1 MRFSSKLIIVG
12 FIVFL
17 TTFVGIKA
25 VNMFSDIA
33 DDSQNRIDSA
43 FNILNQ

>member
-1 MRFSSKLIIVG
+1 MKFSSKLIIVG

-17 TTFVGIKA
+17 TAFVGIKSIK
-25 VNMFSDIA
+25 MFSDIA

-43 FNILNQ
+43 FSILNQ

>member
-1 MRFSSKLIIVG
+1 MRFSSKLIVIG

-17 TTFVGIKA
+17 TGFVGIKA

-33 DDSQNRIDSA
+33 DNNQNRIDSA
-43 FNILNQ
+43 FLMLNK